1 MKADLIFRQR
11 VDLREGTFKEIVIW
25 KVPKPLPGSAHSYKY
40 RMALIEGNICVLR
53 YDNEAR
59 KGAHLHI
66 GAIEEPYTFTN
77 IEQLLDDLEDS
88 IRRYL
93 DGHTNHR

>member
-11 VDLREGTFKEIVIW
+11 VDLREGAFKEIVIW
-25 KVPKPLPGSAHSYKY
+25 KVPKPLSGSPHSYKY
-40 RMALIEGNICVLR
+40 RMALIEGNICVLC
-53 YDNEAR
+53 YDNEAG
-59 KGAHLHI
+59 KGDHLHI
-66 GAIEEPYTFTN
+66 GPIEEPYTFTN
-77 IEQLLDDLEDS
+77 IEQLLDDFEGS